1 MSTNDMANK
10 AALEDE
16 IKAELTM
23 SEKAVLSL
31 NGNSPDAA
39 EVFNFLN
46 ILFGTNWPRDVE
58 GKISEFV
65 DLVYI
70 ATRQAGLTIYQDAE
84 SNPVLKQD
92 QSYIASYDETRG
104 AWLVIVAKGK
114 EYVGTMDALRF
125 LSTQTPR
132 DVA

>member
-1 MSTNDMANK
+1 
-10 AALEDE
+10 
-16 IKAELTM
+16 M

-46 ILFGTNWPRDVE
+46 ILFGTNWPRGVDE
-58 GKISEFV
+58 KISEFV

-70 ATRQAGLTIYQDAE
+70 VTRQAGLTIYQDAE

-92 QSYIASYDETRG
+92 QGYAASFDETRG
-104 AWLVIVAKGK
+104 AWLVIVANGK

-125 LSTQTPR
+125 ISTQPPCSELQPR
-132 DVA
+132 AATE